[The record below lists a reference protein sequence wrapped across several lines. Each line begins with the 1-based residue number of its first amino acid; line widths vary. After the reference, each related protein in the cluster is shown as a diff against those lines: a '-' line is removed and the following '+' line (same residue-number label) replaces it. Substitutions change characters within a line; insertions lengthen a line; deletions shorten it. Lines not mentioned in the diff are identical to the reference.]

1 MQLLSSVVHRP
12 PPFSV
17 TSHSKKPME
26 PRDFFP
32 PASYHYLSETFHWED
47 LVKAAGTRSFF
58 LHVSL
63 PILALGLGIAAT
75 FGVLRLRSAAPV
87 VDRADLQLVKV
98 QSGPMIC
105 RVDGLGTLVPED
117 VRWMTAGTEG
127 HVDQIYLRPG
137 AHVKPDTI
145 IMQLS
150 NPNLE
155 RQSIDAELA
164 MKKSEAELANLR
176 VQLQAQLLN
185 EKAIEAQLEADTT
198 EAKLQADKDDSLYKM
213 QVGTAMNAKIS
224 RARADS
230 FATRL
235 QIEREKLGIAEEARQ
250 AQLTAKQ
257 AEVAQMQ
264 ALYELRN
271 QQKQGLQVRAGL
283 HGVLEQVAVG
293 AGQQVGPDTI
303 LAKVTNSSRLMARIR
318 VPETQAGQIE
328 LNQPATI
335 SVQDQSFPARVVHLD
350 PNVQDGT
357 VSIDLKFTGPQP
369 LQARSDLSVTGSIE
383 TQKIPLAT
391 YVKWPLKARPDEP
404 LQLFR
409 ISSDGKEVQRVRVV
423 LGKSSGDGVQ
433 IATGLAPGDQII
445 VSDTSAWKRFDHL
458 QLR

>member
-1 MQLLSSVVHRP
+1 M
-12 PPFSV
+12 
-17 TSHSKKPME
+17 
-26 PRDFFP
+26 
-32 PASYHYLSETFHWED
+32 
-47 LVKAAGTRSFF
+47 KAVGTRSVF
-58 LHVSL
+58 LHVTL
-63 PILALGLGIAAT
+63 PILALGVGVAAT

-87 VDRADLQLVKV
+87 IDRADLQLVKV

-117 VRWMTAGTEG
+117 VRWMTAGTDG

-185 EKAIEAQLEADTT
+185 EKALEAQLEADTT
-198 EAKLQADKDDSLYKM
+198 EANLQADKDESLYKM

-230 FATRL
+230 LATRL
-235 QIEREKLGIAEEARQ
+235 QIEHEKLGIAEEARQ

-271 QQKQGLQVRAGL
+271 QQKQGLQVRAGMD
-283 HGVLEQVAVG
+283 GVLEQVAVG
-293 AGQQVGPDTI
+293 TGQQVGPDTI
-303 LAKVTNSSRLMARIR
+303 LAKVTNSSRLMARVHI
-318 VPETQAGQIE
+318 PEAQASQIE
-328 LNQPATI
+328 MNQPAMV
-335 SVQDQSFPARVVHLD
+335 SLQDRSFPARVVHLD

-357 VSIDLKFTGPQP
+357 VSIDLKFNGPQP
-369 LQARSDLSVTGSIE
+369 REARSDLSVTGSIE
-383 TQKIPLAT
+383 IQKIPLTT

-409 ISSDGKEVQRVRVV
+409 ISPDGKEVQRVRVV
-423 LGKSSGDGVQ
+423 LGKSSDDSVQ
-433 IATGLAPGDQII
+433 IAAGLAPGDQII

-458 QLR
+458 QLK